1 MSDNLGYDAQLAG
14 SYKIGKSLS
23 VNSSALVSTSSSANL
38 FFDVAHLVSA
48 SYRQLNWLS
57 CSESFL
63 DSSGCLRV
71 SLSCSYSLYM
81 LGERG
86 P

>member
-38 FFDVAHLVSA
+38 FFQM
-48 SYRQLNWLS
+48 RQS
-57 CSESFL
+57 CSAQQEWGELWNIPVWFFH
-63 DSSGCLRV
+63 RH
-71 SLSCSYSLYM
+71 
-81 LGERG
+81 LGTERSVG
-86 P
+86 VGDTG